1 VLETASRSG
10 FVKVA
15 PWERLSEPLQP
26 RWTATTT
33 RNGAKRAHDRAAGS
47 SSIGGRRRRMSRE
60 VSSERGAGCGGAGKF
75 SPCAGQPQG
84 ERGLAGSELR
94 FYRVAVL
101 SLSLPAAGW
110 AMNTLPAWAIIGAQT
125 SRPIR
130 RQALLG
136 LLYSLLRCFLR
147 CGLLRCAGLAGGS
160 GLGLRG
166 RLLHR
171 LLGGLLNGGF
181 LLCSCF
187 LHSHIAS

>member
-10 FVKVA
+10 FGEA
-15 PWERLSEPLQP
+15 ALWERLQP
-26 RWTATTT
+26 RSAATTT
-33 RNGAKRAHDRAAGS
+33 WNGAKRAHGRTAG

-60 VSSERGAGCGGAGKF
+60 ACGERRTGYGGAGKF